1 MANKQVDQLLS
12 GCLYFTANHLARV
25 INRMAE
31 EEFGK
36 IGLSPTYSFLLVA
49 ILERKGATHNE
60 LSRIMHLT
68 PSTMTR
74 LIDKLVYK
82 QLVVRQQEGR
92 SVRIYPTEA
101 GMKLRPD
108 IDKAWSR
115 LHDRYADVLGR
126 EYGDEFNQEVYDVAR
141 LLESKG
147 F

>member
-1 MANKQVDQLLS
+1 
-12 GCLYFTANHLARV
+12 
-25 INRMAE
+25 
-31 EEFGK
+31 
-36 IGLSPTYSFLLVA
+36 
-49 ILERKGATHNE
+49 
-60 LSRIMHLT
+60 MHLT